1 METQAIIARY
11 RFSVKE
17 DTRMSDLWNKMFGG
31 YTPPG
36 GDKKPPRE
44 EGTPEGGTAEEEKT
58 AEKEQEKP
66 PKTAE
71 KNEKEKKNERPF
83 FPAENRNLPIAA
95 LILGVVSILGS
106 CFLGIPAGIAGIV
119 VAIVDRFRR
128 GYFEPMT
135 KTGLGLAAIGLLLTV
150 VTLIVSFGLEL
161 LSAELQSML
170 FPYL

>member
-1 METQAIIARY
+1 
-11 RFSVKE
+11 
-17 DTRMSDLWNKMFGG
+17 MSDLWNTMFGG

-44 EGTPEGGTAEEEKT
+44 EGTPEGGTAEAETT

-71 KNEKEKKNERPF
+71 KIEKEKKNERPF

-119 VAIVDRFRR
+119 VAIVDRCRR

-135 KTGLGLAAIGLLLTV
+135 KTGLGLAAIGLLLTA